1 MELVMA
7 GNDLVVV
14 TGAGGFIGGH
24 LVRVLQ
30 QRGHTKIRAVDVKPL
45 AEWYQKTPGVEN
57 QVGDLALLEPCR
69 AAAKGARMIYNLPAD
84 MGGMGFIETHKAE
97 CMLSVLV
104 STHMLVAAKEAGT
117 ERFFYSSSACLYIGD
132 QHPPPDPPAHREED
146 ACPAMREEG

>member
-45 AEWYQKTPGVEN
+45 AEWYQKTP
-57 QVGDLALLEPCR
+57 ASRTRSATSPCSS
-69 AAAKGARMIYNLPAD
+69 PA
-84 MGGMGFIETHKAE
+84 G
-97 CMLSVLV
+97 
-104 STHMLVAAKEAGT
+104 
-117 ERFFYSSSACLYIGD
+117 
-132 QHPPPDPPAHREED
+132 PPPRAPA
-146 ACPAMREEG
+146 